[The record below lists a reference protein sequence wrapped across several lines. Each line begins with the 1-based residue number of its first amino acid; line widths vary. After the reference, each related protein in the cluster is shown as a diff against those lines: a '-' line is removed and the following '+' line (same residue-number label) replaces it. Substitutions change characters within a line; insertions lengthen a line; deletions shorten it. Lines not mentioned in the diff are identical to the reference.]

1 MEYLHWFA
9 PPSALTGA
17 GKSGLAASKP
27 NLREISR
34 MAVTNRDMANAV
46 RALSMDAVEA
56 AKSGHVGLP
65 LGMAD
70 AATVLF
76 RKFLKFDPK
85 NPGWADRDRFVLSAG
100 HGSMLI
106 YALLHLTGYASV
118 SRDDIRN
125 FRQMGANTPGHPENF
140 VTSGVETTTGPL
152 GQGIATAVG
161 MAIAERHLN
170 ARFGDDLV
178 DHRTWVVAGDGCLM
192 EGISQE
198 AITLAGHLKL
208 NKLIVLFDDNAVTID
223 GSTDLSDSTDQCARF
238 EASGWISRKVD
249 GHDEK
254 DVEAALKW
262 ATKQKKPVFLAVKTI
277 IGFGAPKLAG
287 TGKAHGGP
295 YGADEIAGIRES
307 LKWPHAPFEVPEPI
321 EKAWAKAGER
331 SVDEHAAWKK
341 RLAASPHKGEFNAA
355 IAGRLPKNLGKAV
368 IKHKKAVAEDGASKA
383 TRVWSGE
390 ALEVITGLVPEMVGG
405 SADLSGSNNTKTSHT
420 GPMTPKSWDGRYIH
434 YGVREHAMAAAMNG
448 MALHGGIIPYSGTF
462 LVFADYSRAAIR
474 LGALMGTRVI
484 HVMTHD
490 SIGLGEDGPTHQPV
504 EHVASLRAMPNMVV
518 FRPADGVETA
528 ECWELALQR
537 DDGPATMALT
547 RQNVAPARKTHTD
560 ENLSAKGGYVLS
572 PAGKGKERGVL
583 IATGSEVEI
592 ALKAQSMLAE
602 EGIAVRVVSMPSME
616 LFGQQDAAYQAETLG
631 KGLPRVAVEAG
642 VRFGWDRWIGAEG
655 GFVGMDSFGA
665 SAPYQQLYKHFGIT
679 AEAAMAAIK
688 ERI

>member
-1 MEYLHWFA
+1 
-9 PPSALTGA
+9 
-17 GKSGLAASKP
+17 
-27 NLREISR
+27 

-76 RKFLKFDPK
+76 RKFLKFDPAD
-85 NPGWADRDRFVLSAG
+85 PSWADRDRFVLSAG

-106 YALLHLTGYASV
+106 YSLLHLTGYKSV

-125 FRQMGANTPGHPENF
+125 FRQLGAATAGHPENF
-140 VTSGVETTTGPL
+140 HTAGVETTTGPL

-178 DHRTWVVAGDGCLM
+178 DHHTYVIAGDGCLM

-208 NKLIVLFDDNAVTID
+208 NKLIVLFDDNSVTID
-223 GSTDLSDSTDQCARF
+223 GGTDLSDNTDQCARF
-238 EASGWISRKVD
+238 EASGWVSRKVD

-262 ATKQKKPVFLAVKTI
+262 AQKQKKPVLLAVKTI
-277 IGFGAPKLAG
+277 IGYGAPKIAG

-295 YGADEIAGIRES
+295 YGPDEIAGIRENIG
-307 LKWPHAPFEVPEPI
+307 WPYPPFEVPANI
-321 EKAWAKAGER
+321 EAAWKKAGER
-331 SVDEHAAWKK
+331 SKDERDAWKK
-341 RLAASPHKGEFNAA
+341 RLAASEKKGEFSAA
-355 IAGRLPKNLGKAV
+355 MAGRLPKNLAKA
-368 IKHKKAVAEDGASKA
+368 ISKHKKAVAEGGAKKA

-390 ALEVITGLVPEMVGG
+390 ALEVLTGLVPEMVGG
-405 SADLSGSNNTKTSHT
+405 SADLTGSNNTRTSHT
-420 GPMTPKSWDGRYIH
+420 APMTPKSWGGRYIH

-448 MALHGGIIPYSGTF
+448 MALHGGIVPYSGTF

-504 EHVASLRAMPNMVV
+504 EHVASLRAMPNMLV

-528 ECWELALQR
+528 ECWEIALAR
-537 DDGPATMALT
+537 DTGPSTLALT
-547 RQNVAPARKTHTD
+547 RQNVAPARTTHTD
-560 ENLSAKGGYVLS
+560 ENLTAKGAYVLS
-572 PAGKGKERGVL
+572 DVKGKAQATIL
-583 IATGSEVEI
+583 ATGSEVEI
-592 ALKAQSMLAE
+592 AMAAQALLAKDGIKA
-602 EGIAVRVVSMPSME
+602 RVVSCPCLE
-616 LFGQQDAAYQAETLG
+616 LFEQQDAAYRKSVLG
-631 KGLPRVAVEAG
+631 AAPRVAVEAG
-642 VRFGWDRWIGAEG
+642 VRFGWDRWIGEEG
-655 GFVGMDSFGA
+655 GFVGMSSFGA
-665 SAPYQQLYKHFGIT
+665 SAPYQTLYEHFGIT
-679 AEAAMAAIK
+679 AEAVAAEVK
-688 ERI
+688 KRV

>member
-1 MEYLHWFA
+1 
-9 PPSALTGA
+9 
-17 GKSGLAASKP
+17 
-27 NLREISR
+27 

-76 RKFLKFDPK
+76 RKFLKFDPTT
-85 NPGWADRDRFVLSAG
+85 PDWPDRDRFVLSAG

-106 YALLHLTGYASV
+106 YALLHLTGYKSV

-125 FRQMGANTPGHPENF
+125 FRQLGSNTPGHPENF
-140 VTSGVETTTGPL
+140 ITQGVETTTGPL

-170 ARFGDDLV
+170 ARFGKDLV
-178 DHRTWVVAGDGCLM
+178 DHNTYVIAGDGCLM

-198 AITLAGHLKL
+198 AITLAGHMKL
-208 NKLIVLFDDNAVTID
+208 NRLIVLWDDNSVTID
-223 GSTDLSDSTDQCARF
+223 GGIDMTDATDQCARF
-238 EASGWISRKVD
+238 EASGWVTRKVD

-262 ATKQKKPVFLAVKTI
+262 AQKQKQPVFLAVKTI
-277 IGFGAPKLAG
+277 IGYGAPKLAG

-295 YGADEIAGIRES
+295 YGAEEVAGIREAIG
-307 LKWPHAPFEVPEPI
+307 WPHEPFEVPDAI
-321 EKAWAKAGER
+321 EKAWKKVGER
-331 SVDEHAAWKK
+331 SKTARQDWKQ
-341 RLAASPHKGEFNAA
+341 RVTASAHKGEFYAA
-355 IAGRLPKNLGKAV
+355 MAGRLPKNLSKA
-368 IKHKKAVAEDGASKA
+368 INKHKKAVVEGGEKKA
-383 TRVWSGE
+383 TRQWSGA
-390 ALEVITGLVPEMVGG
+390 ALEVLTHLVPEMIGG
-405 SADLSGSNNTKTSHT
+405 SADLTGSNNTITAS
-420 GPMTPKSWDGRYIH
+420 TPIMSAKDWSGRYLH
-434 YGVREHAMAAAMNG
+434 YGVREHGMAAAMNG

-504 EHVASLRAMPNMVV
+504 EHVASLRAMPNMNV

-528 ECWELALQR
+528 ECWELALER
-537 DDGPATMALT
+537 EDGPTTLALT
-547 RQNVAPARKTHTD
+547 RQGLSPARTEHTD
-560 ENLSAKGGYVLS
+560 ENLCAKGAYVLS
-572 PAGKGKERGVL
+572 PSGVKSREAAVL
-583 IATGSEVEI
+583 VATGSEVEI
-592 ALKAQSMLAE
+592 ALAAQAELAKE
-602 EGIAVRVVSMPSME
+602 KIHVRVVSMPCME
-616 LFGQQDAAYQAETLG
+616 LFAQQDEKYQTDTLG
-631 KGLPRVAVEAG
+631 GDLPKVAVEAG
-642 VRFGWDRWIGAEG
+642 VRFGWDQWIGAKG

-665 SAPYQQLYKHFGIT
+665 SAPHAKLFEHFGIT
-679 AEAAMAAIK
+679 PAAVADAVK
-688 ERI
+688 ARL

>member
-1 MEYLHWFA
+1 
-9 PPSALTGA
+9 
-17 GKSGLAASKP
+17 
-27 NLREISR
+27 
-34 MAVTNRDMANAV
+34 MAVTNRDMANAI

-76 RKFLKFDPK
+76 RKFLKYDPRD
-85 NPGWADRDRFVLSAG
+85 PAWPDRDRFVLSAG

-106 YALLHLTGYASV
+106 YSLLHLTGYASV

-125 FRQMGANTPGHPENF
+125 FRQLGAKTPGHPENF
-140 VTSGVETTTGPL
+140 ITAGVETTTGPL

-170 ARFGDDLV
+170 ARFGNELV

-208 NKLIVLFDDNAVTID
+208 NKLIVLFDDNSVTID
-223 GSTDLSDSTDQCARF
+223 GGTDLSDGTDQCARV
-238 EASGWISRKVD
+238 EASGWISRRVD

-254 DVEAALKW
+254 DVTEALKW

-295 YGADEIAGIRES
+295 YGAEEIAGIRTS
-307 LKWPHAPFEVPEPI
+307 LNWPHEAFEIPDAI
-321 EKAWAKAGER
+321 EAAWSKAAER
-331 SVDEHAAWKK
+331 SREDHAAWKK
-341 RLAASPHKGEFNAA
+341 RLAASPKKGEFNAA
-355 IAGRLPKNLGKAV
+355 IAGRLPKNLGKA
-368 IKHKKAVAEDGASKA
+368 ILKHKKAVAEGGASKA

-390 ALEVITGLVPEMVGG
+390 ALEVITHLVPEMVGG
-405 SADLSGSNNTKTSHT
+405 SADLTGSNNTKTGATS
-420 GPMTPKSWDGRYIH
+420 PMTPKSWDGRYIH

-474 LGALMGTRVI
+474 IGALMGLRVV

-504 EHVASLRAMPNMVV
+504 EQIASLRAMPEMLV

-528 ECWELALQR
+528 ECWELALTRQ
-537 DDGPATMALT
+537 DGPSTMALT

-560 ENLSAKGGYVLS
+560 ENLSAKGAYVLS
-572 PAGKGKERGVL
+572 PAKGKERGVL

-592 ALKAQSMLAE
+592 ALKAQALLSAE
-602 EGIAVRVVSMPSME
+602 GVGVRVVSMPSME

-679 AEAAMAAIK
+679 AEAVAEAMKA
-688 ERI
+688 RL

>member
-1 MEYLHWFA
+1 
-9 PPSALTGA
+9 
-17 GKSGLAASKP
+17 
-27 NLREISR
+27 

-76 RKFLKFDPK
+76 RKFLKYDPK
-85 NPGWADRDRFVLSAG
+85 DPAWPDRDRFVLSAG

-106 YALLHLTGYASV
+106 YSLLHLTGYASV
-118 SRDDIRN
+118 SRSDIRN
-125 FRQMGANTPGHPENF
+125 FRQLGASTPGHPENF
-140 VTSGVETTTGPL
+140 VTAGVETTTGPL

-170 ARFGDDLV
+170 GRFGNDLV
-178 DHRTWVVAGDGCLM
+178 DHRTWVIAGDGCLM

-198 AITLAGHLKL
+198 AITLAGHMKL
-208 NKLIVLFDDNAVTID
+208 SKLIVLFDDNAVTID
-223 GSTDLSDSTDQCARF
+223 GSTNLSDSTDQCARF
-238 EASGWISRKVD
+238 EASGWVSRRVD

-254 DVEAALKW
+254 DVTEALKW
-262 ATKQKKPVFLAVKTI
+262 ATRQKKPVFLAVKTI

-295 YGADEIAGIRES
+295 YGAEEIAGIRGA
-307 LKWPHAPFEVPEPI
+307 LGWPYAPFEVPSEI

-331 SVDEHAAWKK
+331 SREDHAAWKQ
-341 RLAASPHKGEFNAA
+341 RLAASPRKGEFNAA
-355 IAGRLPKNLGKAV
+355 IAGRLPKNLGKAIV
-368 IKHKKAVAEDGASKA
+368 KHKKAVVEGGASKA

-390 ALEVITGLVPEMVGG
+390 ALEVITHLVPEMVGG
-405 SADLSGSNNTKTSHT
+405 SADLTGSNNTKTSHT
-420 GPMTPKSWDGRYIH
+420 ASMTPQSWDGRYIH

-474 LGALMGTRVI
+474 IGALMGLRVI

-504 EHVASLRAMPNMVV
+504 EQVASLRAMPDMLV

-528 ECWELALQR
+528 ECWELALAR
-537 DDGPATMALT
+537 DDGPTTMALT
-547 RQNVAPARKTHTD
+547 RQNVAAARKKHTED
-560 ENLSAKGGYVLS
+560 NLCAYGAYVLS
-572 PAGKGKERGVL
+572 PASLKERGVL

-592 ALKAQSMLAE
+592 ALRAQALLAE
-602 EGIAVRVVSMPSME
+602 DGIGVRVVSMPSME
-616 LFGQQDAAYQAETLG
+616 LFGRQDASYIEATLG

-642 VRFGWDRWIGAEG
+642 VRFGWDRWIGADG

-665 SAPYQQLYKHFGIT
+665 SAPYQQLYKHFAIT
-679 AEAAMAAIK
+679 AEAVVDALK
-688 ERI
+688 VRI